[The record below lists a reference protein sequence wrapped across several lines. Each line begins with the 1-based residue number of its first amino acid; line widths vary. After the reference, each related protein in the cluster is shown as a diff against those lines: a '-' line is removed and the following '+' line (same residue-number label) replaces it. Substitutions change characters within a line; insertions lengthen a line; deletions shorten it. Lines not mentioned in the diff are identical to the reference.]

1 MTEVSTVCAE
11 VITSLHWNYDS
22 RQCYSNYTLRS
33 YLCWAGVL
41 YMSHMSHNSKHHKAC
56 EHAGTA
62 VYERNY
68 QPVPKNTTNT
78 TNQNIITRRNKP
90 ELRRFLLRQQKKRR
104 AIFRTIVKRAIY
116 SFSSTVFRKQ
126 CITEPSLVGRYGE

>member
-1 MTEVSTVCAE
+1 MLVTVTEVSTTCAE
-11 VITSLHWNYDS
+11 VITSLHRNYDS

-68 QPVPKNTTNT
+68 QPVPKNTTN
-78 TNQNIITRRNKP
+78 QNIITRRNKP
-90 ELRRFLLRQQKKRR
+90 GLRRFL
-104 AIFRTIVKRAIY
+104 
-116 SFSSTVFRKQ
+116 
-126 CITEPSLVGRYGE
+126 